1 MMVVRA
7 GAVCVLAVVVQ
18 LAVFVDVRDPTSI
31 AETGTIAGIQSG
43 IGVPQPEDL
52 APVYAEFGAA
62 VHDTQVLEFGLVL
75 LMALATRYDDARFE
89 RNAVASLSSAQA
101 GKTIGELF
109 RAVRKKE
116 HFTSPERK
124 AIHKAIRLRN
134 DLVHRFMVDKVES
147 LLTPEG
153 RASLLQEIRAI
164 REAVQAADRINASLI
179 DHYLREYGT
188 SVDEL
193 KDYAS
198 ELFPREE
205 DETDS

>member
-1 MMVVRA
+1 MS
-7 GAVCVLAVVVQ
+7 
-18 LAVFVDVRDPTSI
+18 DPTLTDEPAGEDDLLSE
-31 AETGTIAGIQSG
+31 ATGTIAGIQSE

-134 DLVHRFMVDKVES
+134 DLVHRFMVDKVEQLFTES
-147 LLTPEG
+147 G
-153 RASLLQEIRAI
+153 RQELAEELRAI
-164 REAVQAADRINASLI
+164 RQSVQYADGIIASLI
-179 DHYLREYGT
+179 DRYLSEHGASLEDLQAYA
-188 SVDEL
+188 
-193 KDYAS
+193 KD
-198 ELFPREE
+198 LFEPEPE
-205 DETDS
+205 SP

>member
-1 MMVVRA
+1 MSDRTLIDEPPSDGDLPA
-7 GAVCVLAVVVQ
+7 E
-18 LAVFVDVRDPTSI
+18 
-31 AETGTIAGIQSG
+31 ETGTIAGIQSG

-109 RAVRKKE
+109 RAVRRKE

-134 DLVHRFMVDKVES
+134 DLVHRFMVDKVEQLFTES
-147 LLTPEG
+147 G
-153 RASLLQEIRAI
+153 RQELAEELRAI
-164 REAVQAADRINASLI
+164 RKAVQYADGIIASLI
-179 DHYLREYGT
+179 DRYLSEHGA
-188 SVDEL
+188 SLEEL
-193 KDYAS
+193 QTYA
-198 ELFPREE
+198 EDLFEAEPE
-205 DETDS
+205 SP

>member
-1 MMVVRA
+1 MS
-7 GAVCVLAVVVQ
+7 
-18 LAVFVDVRDPTSI
+18 DTSLHDEPQPEVGLDDD
-31 AETGTIAGIQSG
+31 ETGTIAGIQSE
-43 IGVPQPEDL
+43 IGVPDSAEL

-89 RNAVASLSSAQA
+89 RNAVAALSSAQA

-134 DLVHRFMVDKVES
+134 DLVHRFMVDKVEQLFS
-147 LLTPEG
+147 DTG
-153 RASLLQEIRAI
+153 RQELADELRGIRQ
-164 REAVQAADRINASLI
+164 AVQYADGIIASLI
-179 DHYLREYGT
+179 DRYLKEHGA
-188 SVDEL
+188 SLEDL
-193 KDYAS
+193 QAYA
-198 ELFPREE
+198 EDLFQPEP
-205 DETDS
+205 DGA

>member
-1 MMVVRA
+1 MPSLMS
-7 GAVCVLAVVVQ
+7 
-18 LAVFVDVRDPTSI
+18 DPNPIDEPAPDGSLP
-31 AETGTIAGIQSG
+31 AEETGTIAGIQSE

-134 DLVHRFMVDKVES
+134 DLVHRFMVDKVEQ
-147 LLTPEG
+147 LFTETG
-153 RASLLQEIRAI
+153 RQELAEELRAI
-164 REAVQAADRINASLI
+164 RKAVQYADGIIASLI
-179 DHYLREYGT
+179 DRYLSEHGA
-188 SVDEL
+188 SLEEL
-193 KDYAS
+193 QAYAEDLFES
-198 ELFPREE
+198 EPE
-205 DETDS
+205 SP

>member
-1 MMVVRA
+1 MIDTPVHDQPQPET
-7 GAVCVLAVVVQ
+7 G
-18 LAVFVDVRDPTSI
+18 FPDD
-31 AETGTIAGIQSG
+31 ETGTIAGIQSE
-43 IGVPQPEDL
+43 IGVPDSAEL

-89 RNAVASLSSAQA
+89 RNAVAALSSAQA

-134 DLVHRFMVDKVES
+134 DLVHRFMVDKVEQ
-147 LLTPEG
+147 LFTDTG
-153 RASLLQEIRAI
+153 RQELADELRGIRQ
-164 REAVQAADRINASLI
+164 AVQYADGIIASLI
-179 DHYLREYGT
+179 DRYLKEHGA
-188 SVDEL
+188 SLEDL
-193 KDYAS
+193 QAYA
-198 ELFPREE
+198 EDLFQPEPE
-205 DETDS
+205 GA

>member
-1 MMVVRA
+1 MSDSAVPETPQPE
-7 GAVCVLAVVVQ
+7 AVCA
-18 LAVFVDVRDPTSI
+18 DD
-31 AETGTIAGIQSG
+31 ETGTIAGIQSE
-43 IGVPQPEDL
+43 IGVPDPTEL

-134 DLVHRFMVDKVES
+134 DLVHRFMVDKVEQLFS
-147 LLTPEG
+147 DTG
-153 RASLLQEIRAI
+153 RQELADELRGIRQ
-164 REAVQAADRINASLI
+164 AVQYADGIIASLI
-179 DHYLREYGT
+179 DRYLKEHGA
-188 SVDEL
+188 SLEEL
-193 KDYAS
+193 QAYADD
-198 ELFPREE
+198 LFQPDIEGA
-205 DETDS
+205 

>member
-1 MMVVRA
+1 MSDTPVHDKPQPEA
-7 GAVCVLAVVVQ
+7 G
-18 LAVFVDVRDPTSI
+18 FPDD
-31 AETGTIAGIQSG
+31 ETGTIAGIQSE
-43 IGVPQPEDL
+43 IGLPDSAEL

-89 RNAVASLSSAQA
+89 RNAVAALSSAQA

-134 DLVHRFMVDKVES
+134 DLVHRFMVDKVEQ
-147 LLTPEG
+147 LFTDAG
-153 RASLLQEIRAI
+153 RQELADELRGIRQ
-164 REAVQAADRINASLI
+164 AVQYADGIIASLI
-179 DHYLREYGT
+179 DRYLKEHGA
-188 SVDEL
+188 SLEDL
-193 KDYAS
+193 QAYA
-198 ELFPREE
+198 EDLFQPEPE
-205 DETDS
+205 GA

>member
-1 MMVVRA
+1 MTEPSLSDEQA
-7 GAVCVLAVVVQ
+7 
-18 LAVFVDVRDPTSI
+18 
-31 AETGTIAGIQSG
+31 GTIAGIQSG
-43 IGVPQPEDL
+43 IGVPAQADL

-89 RNAVASLSSAQA
+89 RNAVAALSSAQA

-134 DLVHRFMVDKVES
+134 DLVHRFMVDKVEQLFS
-147 LLTPEG
+147 ETG
-153 RASLLQEIRAI
+153 RRELAEELQGIRK
-164 REAVQAADRINASLI
+164 AVQYADGIIASLI
-179 DHYLREYGT
+179 DRYLEEHGASLEELQEYAEDLFESDRE
-188 SVDEL
+188 
-193 KDYAS
+193 A
-198 ELFPREE
+198 P
-205 DETDS
+205 